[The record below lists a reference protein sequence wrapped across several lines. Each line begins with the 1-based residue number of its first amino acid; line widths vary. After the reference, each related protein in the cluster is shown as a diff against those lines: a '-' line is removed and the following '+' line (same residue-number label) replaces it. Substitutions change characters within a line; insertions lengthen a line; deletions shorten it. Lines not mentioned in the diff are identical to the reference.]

1 MMELVYGIGALILII
16 FHYGFFSGYKEGPD
30 DLSENNAGKRRKP
43 SADGYRQKPAGNI
56 VEKGF
61 EKRRESVREQLIPFV
76 QNEVCILDTETT
88 GLENEDEVI
97 EISILDFGGNTLLD
111 TLVKPK
117 CKISSEAAAV
127 HGITKKMLKDA
138 PTWAEVV
145 DTYRDVT
152 NGKTILAF
160 NENFDKRLIRQTCKS
175 AGVPNPKRS
184 WSCVML
190 AYAEW
195 HGEIS
200 RGEYRWQKLEVA
212 TKQLNIKTVGAAHRA
227 KSDAMSTLQ
236 VLKAI
241 VGETAEEIE
250 RNAEELRSRPASVF
264 QKEFAKFFEVKLPP
278 KCTITKAD
286 EVLDALREEL
296 RENDSA
302 KLEEWQSYMSIVE
315 EISDTDTLYTYD
327 LKKPGKKVLQQA
339 LDSLRVEG
347 NSYSE
352 IEEDLDVLVDR
363 LMEIK
368 PELERGYLFLP
379 VE

>member
-1 MMELVYGIGALILII
+1 MELAYGIGALILII
-16 FHYGFFSGYKEGPD
+16 FLYGIFSGYKEGPD
-30 DLSENNAGKRRKP
+30 DSSENNAGKRRKT
-43 SADGYRQKPAGNI
+43 SASGHGQKPAGNI

-97 EISILDFGGNTLLD
+97 EISILDFDGNTLLD

-117 CKISSEAAAV
+117 CKISTEAAAV

-145 DTYRDVT
+145 GKYRDVT

-175 AGVPNPKRS
+175 AGVPNPKRD

-200 RGEYRWQKLEVA
+200 RGEHRWQKLEVA
-212 TKQLNIKTVGAAHRA
+212 TKQLKIETAGTAHRA
-227 KSDAMSTLQ
+227 KSDAMATLQ
-236 VLKAI
+236 VLKAM
-241 VGETAEEIE
+241 VGETAEEIK
-250 RNAEELRSRPASVF
+250 RNAEELRGRPVSAF
-264 QKEFAKFFEVKLPP
+264 QKEFAKFLEVKLPS
-278 KCTITKAD
+278 KCTRTKAD

-296 RENDSA
+296 RENDPA
-302 KLEEWQSYMSIVE
+302 KLEEWQSYLSIVE
-315 EISDTDTLYTYD
+315 EMPETDTLYTFD
-327 LKKPGKKVLQQA
+327 LKKPGEKVLQQA
-339 LDSLRVEG
+339 LDSLRADG
-347 NSYSE
+347 SSYSE
-352 IEEDLDVLVDR
+352 IEDDLDVLVER
-363 LMEIK
+363 LREIK
-368 PELERGYLFLP
+368 PELERG
-379 VE
+379 

>member
-1 MMELVYGIGALILII
+1 MMEIVYGIGALVLII
-16 FHYGFFSGYKEGPD
+16 FLYGFFSGYTEGPD
-30 DLSENNAGKRRKP
+30 NSSENNAGKRRKASP
-43 SADGYRQKPAGNI
+43 AGNRQKPAGNI

-97 EISILDFGGNTLLD
+97 EISILDFDGNTLLD
-111 TLVKPK
+111 TLVKPR
-117 CKISSEAAAV
+117 CKISREAAAV
-127 HGITKKMLKDA
+127 HGITKNMLKDA
-138 PTWAEVV
+138 PTWTEVV
-145 DTYRDVT
+145 DRYRDVT

-175 AGVPNPKRS
+175 AGVPNPKRG

-200 RGEYRWQKLEVA
+200 RGEHRWQKLEVA
-212 TKQLNIKTVGAAHRA
+212 TNQLNIKTVGAAHRA
-227 KSDAMSTLQ
+227 KSDAMATLQ
-236 VLKAI
+236 VLKAM
-241 VGETAEEIE
+241 VGETAGEVE
-250 RNAEELRSRPASVF
+250 RNAEALRNRPAGVS
-264 QKEFAKFFEVKLPP
+264 QTEFAKFFEVKLPP
-278 KCTITKAD
+278 KCTRATAD
-286 EVLDALREEL
+286 EVLNALREEL
-296 RENDSA
+296 RESDPA
-302 KLEEWQSYMSIVE
+302 KLEEWQSYKRIVE
-315 EISDTDTLYTYD
+315 EMSDTDTLYTYD

-339 LDSLRVEG
+339 LDSLRVDG

-352 IEEDLDVLVDR
+352 IEEDLDLLVDR

-368 PELERGYLFLP
+368 PELERG
-379 VE
+379 